1 MSKNTKTSKTA
12 KAVGALLLA
21 GALTAGVCCMGYA
34 SRGDNGKWF
43 RNGNLST
50 WHWSDNKMSDSAVDL
65 IAGNMLM
72 GDNEINGLSLQ
83 AYALSAEEYAENGVS
98 EEAENAVKI
107 KVNFTP
113 ANTTDKRLQ
122 ASLSFKNAQS
132 TWASGKT
139 VTDYV
144 TASVKQQEILLTCS
158 EAFGEQIELRIN
170 TNHENVYA
178 TVAVDY
184 IARPTEVVLD
194 IGSLTQTGMYNDKPT
209 YSFDRSDS
217 ITFNGYKY
225 VFDPYIR
232 EFGVGTLCP
241 SIRATKT
248 ELTFKE
254 QLLRDCG
261 LNGPC
266 HVGYVSHGGI
276 TDVYINGRDDVS
288 LYLFTAD
295 QEMVMK
301 MLHFQGSAEPILEG
315 LTRANG
321 GAYPYIDC
329 KATCE
334 VYYGDK
340 VILSKVVTK
349 ENLAADFTPLFV
361 PADSITPDDDHI
373 IL

>member
-1 MSKNTKTSKTA
+1 MKKITIS
-12 KAVGALLLA
+12 VGSILLA
-21 GALTAGVCCMGYA
+21 CALTAGVCCMGYA

-50 WHWSDNKMSDSAVDL
+50 WHWSDNKMPDSAVDL

-144 TASVKQQEILLTCS
+144 TASVNQQEILLTCA

-184 IARPTEVVLD
+184 IARPTEVFFN
-194 IGSLTQTGMYNDKPT
+194 IGSLTQTGMNNSTPT
-209 YSFDRSDS
+209 YTFYNSGSK

-225 VFDPYIR
+225 IFSPGIR
-232 EFGVGTLCP
+232 EFGVGTLRP
-241 SIRATKT
+241 SIRVTKA
-248 ELTFKE
+248 ELTFRE
-254 QLLRDCG
+254 GLLSDCG
-261 LNGPC
+261 LNGSC
-266 HVGYVSHGGI
+266 HVGYVSLGGI
-276 TDVYINGRDDVS
+276 TDVHINGNPDKS
-288 LYLFTAD
+288 SYLFIAD

-301 MLHFQGSAEPILEG
+301 MLHSQASAETVLEG

-321 GAYPYIDC
+321 GSYPYIDC

-340 VILSKVVTK
+340 VISSKVITK
-349 ENLAADFTPLFV
+349 GQVAADFTPLFV
-361 PADSITPDDDHI
+361 PADSITPGDDHI